1 MPSPPRTRRLHRVL
15 AVLAG
20 ALLLVAP
27 GCQSDVP
34 EEDYAARVGSY
45 TLTTAE
51 LDSALKGFA
60 GLQDT
65 SEARQQIIE
74 QWVTRTLLLRE
85 ALRTNLDESPAVK
98 ERLAERR
105 RSVLVTALTNRMYE
119 QAEVEPSASEIRDY
133 FARNREQFVLREP
146 YVRVRHLTT
155 PRETAAD
162 SARQALLS
170 ADPVSDSLWAAVATQ
185 YAASPNRARSVA
197 ERYFSESR
205 FAGRLP
211 YVADELAELEPG
223 EVSPVVRDDSL
234 YHVLH
239 LVDRADE
246 GSEPQ
251 LEWVEPQIRRR
262 LRARARKQMYA
273 REVQR
278 LRNQAK
284 AQNELDIR

>member
-1 MPSPPRTRRLHRVL
+1 MSPTWSHRRHP
-15 AVLAG
+15 
-20 ALLLVAP
+20 LLRAAFLGTMLLFAI
-27 GCQSDVP
+27 GCQSEEP
-34 EEDYAARVGSY
+34 EGDYAARVGSY

-51 LDSALKGFA
+51 LDSALQGFTA
-60 GLQDT
+60 LQDT

-85 ALRTNLDESPAVK
+85 ALRTNLDQSPAVR
-98 ERLAERR
+98 ERLEERR

-119 QAEVEPSASEIRDY
+119 RAEVEPSASEIRDY
-133 FARNREQFVLREP
+133 FARHREQLVLREP

-155 PRETAAD
+155 PRQTAAD
-162 SARQALLS
+162 SARRALQS
-170 ADPVSDSLWAAVATQ
+170 AESVGDSLWTAITRQHAQSPGQARDLAGQ
-185 YAASPNRARSVA
+185 YLP
-197 ERYFSESR
+197 ESR

-211 YVADELAELEPG
+211 YVADALGELDAGEL
-223 EVSPVVRDDSL
+223 SPVVQDDSL
-234 YHVLH
+234 YHVLQ
-239 LVDRADE
+239 LVDRVSE

-262 LRARARKQMYA
+262 LRTRARKQMYA

-284 AQNELDIR
+284 AQNELEIR